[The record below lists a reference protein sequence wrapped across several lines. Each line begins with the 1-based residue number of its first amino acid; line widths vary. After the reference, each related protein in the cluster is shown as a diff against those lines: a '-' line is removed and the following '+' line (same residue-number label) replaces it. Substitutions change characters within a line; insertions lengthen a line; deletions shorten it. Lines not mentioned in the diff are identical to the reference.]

1 MGKDKGG
8 GEMWKREK
16 RKGWKWEE
24 ERGNATCHH
33 HHWLPVIIEG
43 RVDKKLVLCP
53 IHLMFVFVFKFSFVS
68 FCFFFFC
75 VLILPAARM
84 HLFLDD
90 V

>member
-1 MGKDKGG
+1 MEKGEKKEKGNGRRKGG
-8 GEMWKREK
+8 M
-16 RKGWKWEE
+16 
-24 ERGNATCHH
+24 
-33 HHWLPVIIEG
+33 LPVIIEG

-53 IHLMFVFVFKFSFVS
+53 IHLMFVFVFKFSFCFVS
-68 FCFFFFC
+68 FCFSFFC